1 MKGVKDGFKKVRTIL
16 TSAGGGTPLRL
27 RWQVDEGK
35 FLSESEVSRLRKV
48 LTQRSNYALK
58 NGNKVPVN
66 DWLVIDLA
74 LSTGLRVSEIAG
86 LRVGDIWADDGK
98 ASLIV
103 RNGKGGKQRVVRFND
118 GFKEHL
124 KEYLEWKKKNGSDC
138 GPESPL
144 IRSSNT
150 MGKMTT
156 RALQKAFER
165 NANRSGIQGYSIHS
179 LRHTYATFL
188 LRASGNLRMVQ
199 KQLGHSSIKT
209 TQVYADVFDEDL
221 NQAVEKL
228 YKPR

>member
-1 MKGVKDGFKKVRTIL
+1 
-16 TSAGGGTPLRL
+16 
-27 RWQVDEGK
+27 
-35 FLSESEVSRLRKV
+35 
-48 LTQRSNYALK
+48 
-58 NGNKVPVN
+58 VPVN

-103 RNGKGGKQRVVRFND
+103 RNGKGGKQRIVRFND
-118 GFKEHL
+118 SFKNHL
-124 KEYLEWKKKNGSDC
+124 KEYLEWKRKNGSDC

-165 NANRSGIQGYSIHS
+165 NANRSGIQACLPAGRDIQYIVCVILTQRFYCGHP
-179 LRHTYATFL
+179 AT
-188 LRASGNLRMVQ
+188 
-199 KQLGHSSIKT
+199 
-209 TQVYADVFDEDL
+209 
-221 NQAVEKL
+221 
-228 YKPR
+228 